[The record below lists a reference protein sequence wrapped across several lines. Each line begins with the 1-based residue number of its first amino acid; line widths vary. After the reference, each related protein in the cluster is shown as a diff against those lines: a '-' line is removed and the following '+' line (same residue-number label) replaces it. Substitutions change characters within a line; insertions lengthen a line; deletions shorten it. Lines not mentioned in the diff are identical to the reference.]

1 MRYRGTSYSARDAT
15 LGAFRPGTAVI
26 EMLPANQDV
35 PLDPSLVEKLRGRVG
50 GPVTVADGRIYLGEN
65 PSQPRIGDLRV
76 SHRIAPNG
84 AASIVGRQAGSDFAR
99 YQTKAGDQLLMV
111 RDGTHSATDMF
122 AQAQREN
129 RIMTWLLRLGGI
141 IAMFFGFML
150 ILGPLVV
157 VADVVPFI
165 GNVLQAGAGIVSA
178 ILTAIIAPVVIAIAW
193 LWYRP
198 LISIA
203 VLVVGLGLA
212 YGFKRLAARKAAARQ
227 QRQPAPA

>member
-1 MRYRGTSYSARDAT
+1 M
-15 LGAFRPGTAVI
+15 
-26 EMLPANQDV
+26 
-35 PLDPSLVEKLRGRVG
+35 
-50 GPVTVADGRIYLGEN
+50 
-65 PSQPRIGDLRV
+65 
-76 SHRIAPNG
+76 
-84 AASIVGRQAGSDFAR
+84 SIVGRQAGTDFAR

-111 RDGTHSATDMF
+111 RYGTHSAADMF

-129 RIMTWLLRLGGI
+129 RVITWLLRLGGI
-141 IAMFFGFML
+141 IAMFFGFTL
-150 ILGPLVV
+150 ILSPLVV

-198 LISIA
+198 IISVA
-203 VLVVGLGLA
+203 VLAVGLALA

-227 QRQPAPA
+227 QQPAAA